1 MILVSATFFDK
12 LIAAL
17 WAAAEFMVFP
27 VGALVLGFFLLSR
40 LVPQLKETWNAAKAK
55 HPLRVILI
63 AICVVTAFV
72 YAVGEIGLS
81 YTEKRFQKEYA
92 CIDVPDEEIGQIE
105 IQIYDR
111 ENKEF
116 EEYVLTDS
124 QERKEFLSVLRQI
137 QYMGWTTRKGYEIGR
152 YSYTVSVYQTE
163 DSTQSGSIYFKFSA
177 KDSHRPT
184 DNFFYIAIG
193 NAEPVVTYMEN
204 LFGVSE

>member
-40 LVPQLKETWNAAKAK
+40 LTPQLKETWNAAKPK

-63 AICVVTAFV
+63 AICVMTAFV
-72 YAVGEIGLS
+72 YALGEIGLS

-116 EEYVLTDS
+116 EEYVLTGS

-137 QYMGWTTRKGYEIGR
+137 QYIGWTTRKGYEIGR
-152 YSYTVSVYQTE
+152 YRYTVYVCRAE
-163 DSTQSGSIYFKFSA
+163 DSAQSGSTYFEFS
-177 KDSHRPT
+177 R
-184 DNFFYIAIG
+184 
-193 NAEPVVTYMEN
+193 
-204 LFGVSE
+204 SEERRVGKECM